1 MRPPS
6 KGTLSLHDSA
16 FRGSY
21 EKYHTSA
28 ARRVKCLVKTLRDT
42 YRCSDT
48 DLFVSLDGKGAN
60 HDVFHRAYEGAAPGA
75 TPRFVIFE
83 KDPLVACNQKML
95 YNDGVIYTGAMK
107 REGFGFV
114 GKAPPGIEYLIS
126 TRSANGVTNV
136 LFTQDDCDRTVAL
149 YLDYC
154 GGIMGGGLDFDTG
167 QRILTK
173 LVSRLPRLAVLAI
186 TFGKR
191 RHDGLS
197 SDFERYART
206 PHGFGVVKTFDD
218 EKVVCR
224 VFQRLFNI
232 PRTLAVPGKH
242 WVYGTDKVKSAQ
254 ARLSKHACVIQKLEH
269 AKGGAYDVFV
279 HAVEPGGGTW
289 EGRLSWK
296 LSDARRLIREY
307 NQRDNKA
314 LAKGTDKFKHKA
326 RRAIIANCTA
336 QLSMIDEFWVAYGV
350 KECGV
355 NGCIKCQACQKNM
368 PAFLNKFASASYDHT
383 EGVFWVIALR
393 PAPSDGEFSEI
404 VQNCEIIYNRV
415 RDKFILALNL
425 RKMEKIGVG
434 EAQWMAMFFRVMPI
448 TKETF
453 AIHMRLLRW
462 QVARTRRQIPRTL
475 QSGQALLH
483 F

>member
-1 MRPPS
+1 MKRTCGTPGCILKDFHIGPCSNEAVEEPRRVCCPSPVPSPTRSENQFQHGIEFFAASVRDQVGVVVGLPPDLNDGQRGCGRIIGASTTLVGFEMDVLGVGRKEIGVEDMLRHDVVVMWRPPS
-6 KGTLSLHDSA
+6 EGTLSLHDRA

-21 EKYHTSA
+21 EKYHTLA

-42 YRCSDT
+42 YRCRDT

-60 HDVFHRAYEGAAPGA
+60 HDVFHRAYEGATPGA
-75 TPRFVIFE
+75 RPRFVIFE

-197 SDFERYART
+197 SDFERYAQT
-206 PHGFGVVKTFDD
+206 PHGFGVAKTFDD

-242 WVYGTDKVKSAQ
+242 WVYGTDKAKSAQ

-269 AKGGAYDVFV
+269 GKGDACDVFV

-289 EGRLSWK
+289 EGKLSWK
-296 LSDARRLIREY
+296 LSDARRLIRKY
-307 NQRDNKA
+307 NQRDKKA

-336 QLSMIDEFWVAYGV
+336 QLSMIDEFWVA
-350 KECGV
+350 
-355 NGCIKCQACQKNM
+355 
-368 PAFLNKFASASYDHT
+368 
-383 EGVFWVIALR
+383 
-393 PAPSDGEFSEI
+393 
-404 VQNCEIIYNRV
+404 
-415 RDKFILALNL
+415 
-425 RKMEKIGVG
+425 
-434 EAQWMAMFFRVMPI
+434 
-448 TKETF
+448 
-453 AIHMRLLRW
+453 
-462 QVARTRRQIPRTL
+462 
-475 QSGQALLH
+475 
-483 F
+483 

>member
-1 MRPPS
+1 MKRTCGTPGCIFKDFHIGPCSNEAVEEPRRVCCPSPVPVSPTRSENQFQHGTEFFAAAVRDQVGVVVGLPPDLNGGQRGCGLIIGAS
-6 KGTLSLHDSA
+6 TTLVGFELVVVGVGRKEIGVEDMLRHDVVVTWRHPSEGTLSLHDRA

-42 YRCSDT
+42 YRCRDT

-107 REGFGFV
+107 KEGFGFV

-126 TRSANGVTNV
+126 TRNANGVTNV
-136 LFTQDDCDRTVAL
+136 LFTQEDCDSTVAL

-154 GGIMGGGLDFDTG
+154 GGIMGGGLDFDRG

-197 SDFERYART
+197 SDFERYAPT
-206 PHGFGVVKTFDD
+206 PHGFGVAKTFDD

-242 WVYGTDKVKSAQ
+242 WVYGTDKAKSAQ
-254 ARLSKHACVIQKLEH
+254 TRLSKHACVIQKLEH
-269 AKGGAYDVFV
+269 GKGDACDVFV

-289 EGRLSWK
+289 EGKLSWK
-296 LSDARRLIREY
+296 LSDARRLIRKY
-307 NQRDNKA
+307 NQRDQKA

-326 RRAIIANCTA
+326 RRAIIANYTA
-336 QLSMIDEFWVAYGV
+336 QLSMIDEFWVA
-350 KECGV
+350 
-355 NGCIKCQACQKNM
+355 
-368 PAFLNKFASASYDHT
+368 
-383 EGVFWVIALR
+383 
-393 PAPSDGEFSEI
+393 
-404 VQNCEIIYNRV
+404 
-415 RDKFILALNL
+415 
-425 RKMEKIGVG
+425 
-434 EAQWMAMFFRVMPI
+434 
-448 TKETF
+448 
-453 AIHMRLLRW
+453 
-462 QVARTRRQIPRTL
+462 
-475 QSGQALLH
+475 
-483 F
+483 